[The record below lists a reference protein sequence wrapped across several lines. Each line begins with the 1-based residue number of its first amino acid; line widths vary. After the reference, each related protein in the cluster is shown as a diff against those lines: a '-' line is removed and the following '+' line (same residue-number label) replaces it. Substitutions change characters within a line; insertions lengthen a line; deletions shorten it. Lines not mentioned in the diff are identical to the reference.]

1 MYQSDQNGELYYM
14 ITRRLVR
21 TRQLQPGMKIDQ
33 AVVDKSGRNLVQR
46 GSILDNYVIDS
57 LLKMGVMMV
66 YIQSGEETA
75 GDIEKSISPQ
85 ARKQI
90 ERLHTDDRSKVELS
104 DSVKTRVA
112 EGIQFIYSNTESKE
126 LADATNNIAS
136 NLMNAINSTD
146 AIAVDISALKTSDEY
161 TFKHSVDVATMSM
174 VLAKQQGLSQKQIYE
189 IGVAGLLHD
198 IGKTKISL
206 DILNKPARLT
216 DEEFAV
222 MKQHPVFG
230 YRMIKD
236 RDEFSNEIC
245 MAVLQHHEKMNSKGY
260 PVGFPSDKI
269 TPYAR
274 ILTIADIYD
283 ALVTERPYKSAF
295 SQRDAV
301 EMIMSMTGELDLTA
315 MKSFLE
321 SMILYPV
328 DSIVELSNGEKAKV
342 VKNNPHYI
350 LRPTVVGIKS
360 GRVYD
365 LSMDIKCA
373 NIIIK

>member
-1 MYQSDQNGELYYM
+1 MYQSDKNGELYYM

-126 LADATNNIAS
+126 LADTTNNIAS

-198 IGKTKISL
+198 IGKTKIPM

-230 YRMIKD
+230 YRMIKG

-269 TPYAR
+269 TQYAR

-295 SQRDAV
+295 SQREAV

>member
-1 MYQSDQNGELYYM
+1 MYQSDKNGELYYM

-126 LADATNNIAS
+126 LADVTNNIAS

-198 IGKTKISL
+198 IGKTKIPL

-269 TPYAR
+269 TQYAR

-295 SQRDAV
+295 SQREAV

-342 VKNNPHYI
+342 VKNNTHYI

>member
-1 MYQSDQNGELYYM
+1 MYQSDKNGELYYM

-198 IGKTKISL
+198 IGKTKIPL

-269 TPYAR
+269 TQYAR

-301 EMIMSMTGELDLTA
+301 EMIMSMTGELDITA

>member
-1 MYQSDQNGELYYM
+1 MYQSDKNGELYYM

-126 LADATNNIAS
+126 LADTTNNIAS

-245 MAVLQHHEKMNSKGY
+245 MAVLQHHEKMISKGY

-269 TPYAR
+269 TQYAR

-295 SQRDAV
+295 SQREAV

>member
-1 MYQSDQNGELYYM
+1 MYQSDKNGELYYM

-174 VLAKQQGLSQKQIYE
+174 ILAKQQGLSQKQIYE

-269 TPYAR
+269 TQYAR

-295 SQRDAV
+295 SQREAV

-373 NIIIK
+373 NIILK

>member
-1 MYQSDQNGELYYM
+1 MYQSDKNGELYYM

-21 TRQLQPGMKIDQ
+21 TIKLQPGIKIDQ

-126 LADATNNIAS
+126 LADTTNNIAS

-198 IGKTKISL
+198 IGKTKIPL

-230 YRMIKD
+230 YRMIKG

-269 TPYAR
+269 TQYAR

-295 SQRDAV
+295 SQREAV

>member
-1 MYQSDQNGELYYM
+1 MYQSDKNGELYYM

-161 TFKHSVDVATMSM
+161 TFKNSVDVATMSM

-198 IGKTKISL
+198 IGKTKIPL

-269 TPYAR
+269 TQYAR

-295 SQRDAV
+295 SQREAV

>member
-1 MYQSDQNGELYYM
+1 MYQSDKNGELYYM

-126 LADATNNIAS
+126 LADVTNNIAS

-174 VLAKQQGLSQKQIYE
+174 VLAKQHGLSQKQIYE

-198 IGKTKISL
+198 IGKTKIPL

-269 TPYAR
+269 TQYAR

-295 SQRDAV
+295 SQREAV

>member
-1 MYQSDQNGELYYM
+1 MYQSDKNGELYYM

-126 LADATNNIAS
+126 LADTTNNIAS

-198 IGKTKISL
+198 IGKTKIPL

-230 YRMIKD
+230 YRMIKG

-269 TPYAR
+269 TQYAR

-295 SQRDAV
+295 SQREAV
-301 EMIMSMTGELDLTA
+301 EMIMSMTGELDITA

>member
-1 MYQSDQNGELYYM
+1 MYQSDKNGELYYM

-126 LADATNNIAS
+126 LADTTNNIAS

-146 AIAVDISALKTSDEY
+146 AIDVDISALKTSDEY

-198 IGKTKISL
+198 IGKTKIPL

-230 YRMIKD
+230 YRMIKG

-269 TPYAR
+269 TQYAR

-295 SQRDAV
+295 SQREAV

>member
-1 MYQSDQNGELYYM
+1 MYQSDKNGELYYM

-126 LADATNNIAS
+126 LADTTNNIAS

-198 IGKTKISL
+198 IGKTKIPL

-230 YRMIKD
+230 YRMIKG

-245 MAVLQHHEKMNSKGY
+245 MAVLQHHEKMNRKGY

-269 TPYAR
+269 TQYAR

-295 SQRDAV
+295 SQREAV

>member
-1 MYQSDQNGELYYM
+1 MYQSDKNGELYYM

-198 IGKTKISL
+198 IGKTKVPL

-260 PVGFPSDKI
+260 PIGFPSDKI
-269 TPYAR
+269 TQYAR

-301 EMIMSMTGELDLTA
+301 EMIMSMTGELDITA

>member
-33 AVVDKSGRNLVQR
+33 AVVDKNGRNLVQR

-66 YIQSGEETA
+66 YIQFGEETA
-75 GDIEKSISPQ
+75 EDIEKSISPQ

-146 AIAVDISALKTSDEY
+146 AIAIDISALKTSDEY

-174 VLAKQQGLSQKQIYE
+174 ILAKQQGLSPKQIYE

-198 IGKTKISL
+198 IGKTKIPL

-236 RDEFSNEIC
+236 REEFSNEIC

-269 TPYAR
+269 TQYAR

-301 EMIMSMTGELDLTA
+301 EMIMSMTGELDITA

-365 LSMDIKCA
+365 LSEDIKCA

>member
-1 MYQSDQNGELYYM
+1 MYQSDKNGELYYM

-269 TPYAR
+269 TQYAR

-295 SQRDAV
+295 SQREAV

>member
-1 MYQSDQNGELYYM
+1 MYQSDKNGELYYM

-198 IGKTKISL
+198 IGKTKIPL
-206 DILNKPARLT
+206 DILNKPSRLT

-269 TPYAR
+269 TQYAR

-295 SQRDAV
+295 SQREAV

>member
-1 MYQSDQNGELYYM
+1 MYQSDKNGELYYM

-90 ERLHTDDRSKVELS
+90 ERLHTDDCSKVELS

-198 IGKTKISL
+198 IGKTKIPL

-269 TPYAR
+269 TQYAR

-295 SQRDAV
+295 SQREAV

>member
-1 MYQSDQNGELYYM
+1 MYQSDKNGELYYM

-174 VLAKQQGLSQKQIYE
+174 ILAKQQGLSQKQIYE

-230 YRMIKD
+230 YRMIKG

-269 TPYAR
+269 TQYAR

-295 SQRDAV
+295 SQREAV

>member
-1 MYQSDQNGELYYM
+1 MYQSDKNGELYYM

-126 LADATNNIAS
+126 LADTTNNIAS

-198 IGKTKISL
+198 IGKTKIPL

-245 MAVLQHHEKMNSKGY
+245 MAVLQHHEKMNSKRY

-269 TPYAR
+269 TQYAR

-295 SQRDAV
+295 SQREAV

>member
-1 MYQSDQNGELYYM
+1 MYQSDKNGELYYM

-146 AIAVDISALKTSDEY
+146 AIAFDISALKTSDEY

-174 VLAKQQGLSQKQIYE
+174 ILAKQQGLSQKQIYE

-269 TPYAR
+269 TQYAR

-295 SQRDAV
+295 SQREAV

>member
-1 MYQSDQNGELYYM
+1 MYQSDKNGELYYM

-21 TRQLQPGMKIDQ
+21 TRQLHPGMKIDQ

-174 VLAKQQGLSQKQIYE
+174 ILAKQQGLSQKQIYE

-269 TPYAR
+269 TQYAR

-295 SQRDAV
+295 SQREAV

>member
-1 MYQSDQNGELYYM
+1 MYQSDKNGELYYM

-174 VLAKQQGLSQKQIYE
+174 ILAKQQGLSQKQIYE

-269 TPYAR
+269 TQYAR

-283 ALVTERPYKSAF
+283 ALVTKRPYKSAF
-295 SQRDAV
+295 SQREAV

>member
-1 MYQSDQNGELYYM
+1 MYQSDKNGELYYM

-126 LADATNNIAS
+126 LADTTNNIAS

-230 YRMIKD
+230 YRMIKG

-269 TPYAR
+269 TQYAR

-295 SQRDAV
+295 SQREAV

>member
-1 MYQSDQNGELYYM
+1 MYQSDKNGELYYM

-57 LLKMGVMMV
+57 LLKMRVMMV

-198 IGKTKISL
+198 IGKTKIPL

-269 TPYAR
+269 TQYAR

-295 SQRDAV
+295 SQREAV

>member
-1 MYQSDQNGELYYM
+1 MYQSDKNGELYYM

-21 TRQLQPGMKIDQ
+21 TRQLQPCMKIDQ

-126 LADATNNIAS
+126 LADTTNNIAS

-198 IGKTKISL
+198 IGKTKIPL

-230 YRMIKD
+230 YRMIKG

-269 TPYAR
+269 TQYAR

-295 SQRDAV
+295 SQREAV

>member
-1 MYQSDQNGELYYM
+1 MYQSDKNGELYYM

-198 IGKTKISL
+198 IGKTKIPL

-342 VKNNPHYI
+342 VMNNPHYI

-365 LSMDIKCA
+365 LSLDIKCA

>member
-1 MYQSDQNGELYYM
+1 MYQSDKNGELYYM

-174 VLAKQQGLSQKQIYE
+174 ILAKQQGLSQKQIYE

-198 IGKTKISL
+198 IGKTKIPL

-230 YRMIKD
+230 YRMIKG

-269 TPYAR
+269 TQYAR

-295 SQRDAV
+295 SQREAV